1 MTIEKVV
8 TLGLVGNELSKRITG
23 SDEVSTGRTAV
34 AVGAGAAAGAAAG
47 AVAGGAMI
55 VTVGVAAP
63 ITVPLALGSAV
74 VAGIASLFD

>member
-1 MTIEKVV
+1 MTIEKAV

-23 SDEVSTGRTAV
+23 SDEVSAGRTAV
-34 AVGAGAAAGAAAG
+34 AVGAGATVG
-47 AVAGGAMI
+47 AVASGAVI
-55 VTVGVAAP
+55 VAVGAVAAP